1 MNSQKANKTLSYRWI
16 ILVILL
22 IAYFFV
28 YFHRT
33 STAVVGTEIVSA
45 VGGSVALLG
54 SAYFY
59 SYVLM
64 QIPSG
69 LMADRYGVRSLV
81 SVFLL
86 IAALGAFLI
95 GLGESWNTVLI
106 GRVLIGLGLGAI
118 YIPMLKVLAVW
129 FKKNEFAS
137 LNGIILAVGN
147 AGAIASATPLAIL
160 SDAIGWQDVFIF
172 LAITTLILAVMCYL
186 IIRNHPS
193 EKGYMSIEEI
203 ISNETGVSVSD
214 STSAKVS
221 MKSGLMTVVT
231 SGRKFWAPAIAYFLL
246 YGTLMTY
253 EGLWAGTYF
262 NNAYDFEYNSSWM
275 ITAVGIGMIIGAPLA
290 GLMSD
295 RVFHSRKRVSLTG
308 NIGYAVIWL
317 IIFTFAGMI
326 NNYTFWIA
334 VNVAMGFTASWMIV
348 TYAQLKDWF
357 PIAISGTAVATMNV
371 FLFLGAGVM
380 QSLSHYIVNK
390 NSSIDEFRFLWMIMF
405 ICQVL
410 TCIFVYISPENK
422 KGEEAVVKIREL

>member
-16 ILVILL
+16 ILIILL

-59 SYVLM
+59 SYMLM

-172 LAITTLILAVMCYL
+172 LAITTLILAVMCYV

-193 EKGYMSIEEI
+193 EKGYMSIEEM
-203 ISNETGVSVSD
+203 ISNETGVSISD

>member
-16 ILVILL
+16 ILIILL

-59 SYVLM
+59 SYMLM

-160 SDAIGWQDVFIF
+160 SDAIGWQDVYIF
-172 LAITTLILAVMCYL
+172 LAITTLILAVMCYV

-203 ISNETGVSVSD
+203 ISNETGVSISD

>member
-1 MNSQKANKTLSYRWI
+1 VNSQKANKTLSYRWI
-16 ILVILL
+16 ILIILL

-59 SYVLM
+59 SYMLM

-172 LAITTLILAVMCYL
+172 LAITTLILAVMCYV

-203 ISNETGVSVSD
+203 ISNETGVSISD

>member
-16 ILVILL
+16 ILIILL

-59 SYVLM
+59 SYMLM

-172 LAITTLILAVMCYL
+172 LAITTLILAVMCYV

-203 ISNETGVSVSD
+203 ISNETGVSISD

-295 RVFHSRKRVSLTG
+295 RVFHSRKRVSLSG

>member
-16 ILVILL
+16 ILIILL

-59 SYVLM
+59 SYMLM

-172 LAITTLILAVMCYL
+172 LAITTLILAVMCYV

-203 ISNETGVSVSD
+203 ISNETGVSISD

-422 KGEEAVVKIREL
+422 KCEEAVVKIREL

>member
-1 MNSQKANKTLSYRWI
+1 MNDQKAKKTLSYRWI
-16 ILVILL
+16 ILIVLL

-59 SYVLM
+59 SYMLM

-86 IAALGAFLI
+86 IAALGAFLM
-95 GLGESWNTVLI
+95 GMGDSWDTVII

-129 FKKNEFAS
+129 FRKNEFAS
-137 LNGIILAVGN
+137 LNGVILAVGN
-147 AGAIASATPLAIL
+147 AGAIAAATPLAML
-160 SDAIGWQDVFIF
+160 SDALGWQDVFIL
-172 LAITTLILAVMCYL
+172 LAAITLILAVMCYI

-193 EKGYMSIEEI
+193 DKGFMSIEEI
-203 ISNETGVSVSD
+203 VSDETGVVASD

-221 MKSGLMTVVT
+221 MKSGLITVVT

-253 EGLWAGTYF
+253 EGLWAGTYY
-262 NNAYDFEYNSSWM
+262 NNAYDFEHSASWM
-275 ITAVGIGMIIGAPLA
+275 ITAVGVGMIIGAPLA
-290 GLMSD
+290 GVMSD
-295 RVFHSRKRVSLTG
+295 RIFHSRKRVSIAG

-317 IIFTFAGMI
+317 IIFMFAGMI
-326 NNYTFWIA
+326 NSYTFWIA
-334 VNVAMGFTASWMIV
+334 ANIAMGFTASWMIV
-348 TYAQLKDWF
+348 TYAQIKDWF

-380 QSLSHYIVNK
+380 QSLSHFLVDK
-390 NSSIDEFRFLWMIMF
+390 DSSVSDFRFLWMIMF
-405 ICQVL
+405 ICQVI
-410 TCIFVYISPENK
+410 TCILVYLAPENK
-422 KGEEAVVKIREL
+422 KGTEAVVKIKKS

>member
-160 SDAIGWQDVFIF
+160 SDAIGWQHVFIF
-172 LAITTLILAVMCYL
+172 LAITTLILAVMCYV

>member
-1 MNSQKANKTLSYRWI
+1 
-16 ILVILL
+16 
-22 IAYFFV
+22 
-28 YFHRT
+28 
-33 STAVVGTEIVSA
+33 
-45 VGGSVALLG
+45 
-54 SAYFY
+54 
-59 SYVLM
+59 
-64 QIPSG
+64 
-69 LMADRYGVRSLV
+69 
-81 SVFLL
+81 
-86 IAALGAFLI
+86 
-95 GLGESWNTVLI
+95 
-106 GRVLIGLGLGAI
+106 
-118 YIPMLKVLAVW
+118 MLKVLAVW

-172 LAITTLILAVMCYL
+172 LAITTLILAVMCYV

-203 ISNETGVSVSD
+203 ISNETGVSISD

>member
-106 GRVLIGLGLGAI
+106 GRVLIGLGLGAM

-172 LAITTLILAVMCYL
+172 LAITTLILAVMCYV

>member
-16 ILVILL
+16 ILIILL

-59 SYVLM
+59 SYMLM

-172 LAITTLILAVMCYL
+172 LAITTLILAVMCYV

-203 ISNETGVSVSD
+203 ISNETGVSISD

>member
-16 ILVILL
+16 ILIILL

-59 SYVLM
+59 SYMLM

-81 SVFLL
+81 IVFLL

-172 LAITTLILAVMCYL
+172 LAITTLILAVMCYV

-203 ISNETGVSVSD
+203 ISNETGVSISD

>member
-33 STAVVGTEIVSA
+33 STAVVCTEIVSA

-172 LAITTLILAVMCYL
+172 LAITTLILAVMCYV

-275 ITAVGIGMIIGAPLA
+275 ITAVGICMIIGAPLA

>member
-59 SYVLM
+59 SYMLM

-172 LAITTLILAVMCYL
+172 LAITTLILAVMCYV

>member
-172 LAITTLILAVMCYL
+172 LAITTLILAVMCYV

>member
-147 AGAIASATPLAIL
+147 AGAIASAAPLAIL

-172 LAITTLILAVMCYL
+172 LAITTLILAVMCYV

>member
-16 ILVILL
+16 ILIILL

-59 SYVLM
+59 SYMLM

-172 LAITTLILAVMCYL
+172 LAITTLILAVMCYV

>member
-16 ILVILL
+16 ILIILL

-59 SYVLM
+59 SYMLM

-172 LAITTLILAVMCYL
+172 LAITTLILAVMCYV

-203 ISNETGVSVSD
+203 ISNETGVSISD

-231 SGRKFWAPAIAYFLL
+231 SGRKFWAPAIAYFL
-246 YGTLMTY
+246 
-253 EGLWAGTYF
+253 
-262 NNAYDFEYNSSWM
+262 
-275 ITAVGIGMIIGAPLA
+275 
-290 GLMSD
+290 
-295 RVFHSRKRVSLTG
+295 SL
-308 NIGYAVIWL
+308 IHI
-317 IIFTFAGMI
+317 
-326 NNYTFWIA
+326 
-334 VNVAMGFTASWMIV
+334 
-348 TYAQLKDWF
+348 
-357 PIAISGTAVATMNV
+357 
-371 FLFLGAGVM
+371 
-380 QSLSHYIVNK
+380 
-390 NSSIDEFRFLWMIMF
+390 
-405 ICQVL
+405 
-410 TCIFVYISPENK
+410 
-422 KGEEAVVKIREL
+422 